1 MRGRTGPRT
10 GLSTRL
16 STRLST
22 WRSTT
27 RLAIGLG
34 PYLGHRAHGTGT
46 GGAGTGGARGD
57 DQRAY
62 DDQDAELRQILLPGS
77 SRPPLRQVRRRLL
90 LALLVLAA
98 TVALVYLGR
107 GGYHDNAHDRLD
119 LLGAV
124 YYATVTL
131 STTGYGDITPVSDG
145 ARLTNVLLITPLRV
159 IFLIILVGTTLEV
172 LTTRS
177 RQLWRIKNW
186 RTSLTDPT
194 LKGHI
199 VVVGYG
205 TKGRHAVETLLLKG
219 APRSRIVVVDPQ
231 HRAVQYANEH
241 GLVGVL
247 GDATRSE
254 VLRRAEAEHAA
265 QIIVGTQRDDT
276 AVLIT
281 LTARQ
286 LNPTATIVVA
296 VREDENA
303 PLLRQSG
310 ASVVVTS
317 SGSAGRLLG
326 MSTFSPN
333 AGAVLDDLMTVGSGL
348 DMVDREVTAAEVGTA
363 PHDCGDL
370 VVAVVREGERLP
382 YTDPRVASLRPGDRV
397 IAIRRVTAAA

>member
-1 MRGRTGPRT
+1 MRLRLQGLRFRLLPGMARTDADHADAT
-10 GLSTRL
+10 
-16 STRLST
+16 
-22 WRSTT
+22 
-27 RLAIGLG
+27 A
-34 PYLGHRAHGTGT
+34 A
-46 GGAGTGGARGD
+46 D
-57 DQRAY
+57 DQRTADEQAY
-62 DDQDAELRQILLPGS
+62 DRQDAELRQILLPGS

-98 TVALVYLGR
+98 TVAIVYLGR
-107 GGYHDNAHDRLD
+107 GGYHDNAHDQLN

-124 YYATVTL
+124 YYATVSL
-131 STTGYGDITPVSDG
+131 STTGYGDITPVSDA

-159 IFLIILVGTTLEV
+159 IFLIVLVGTTLEV

-177 RQLWRIKNW
+177 RQMWRIKNW
-186 RTSLTDPT
+186 RTALTDPSRR
-194 LKGHI
+194 GHI
-199 VVVGYG
+199 VVIGYG

-231 HRAVQYANEH
+231 HRAIQTANEH

-254 VLRRAEAEHAA
+254 VLRRAEAGHAA

-333 AGAVLDDLMTVGSGL
+333 AGAVLDDLLTVGSGL
-348 DMVDREVTAAEVGTA
+348 DMVDREITGAEVGTA

-370 VVAVVREGERLP
+370 VVAVVRAGERLS
-382 YTDPRVASLRPGDRV
+382 YADPRVAALREGDRV
-397 IAIRRVTAAA
+397 IAIRRTPAAA